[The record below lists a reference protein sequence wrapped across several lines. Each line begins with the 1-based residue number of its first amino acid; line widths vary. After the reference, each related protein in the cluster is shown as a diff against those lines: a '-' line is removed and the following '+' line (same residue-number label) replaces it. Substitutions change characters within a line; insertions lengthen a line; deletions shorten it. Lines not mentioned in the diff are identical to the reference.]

1 MIGNCMAD
9 DCNKVGNEVIPG
21 IVLCRSHR
29 KRTYY
34 ALCDIHHREVEERK
48 LRDQA
53 AKDLE
58 ALQVASSAAGW
69 TSPPEV
75 HVSRPRRRDA
85 GRSSQPRKGPV
96 SLTGLAPDWW

>member
-34 ALCDIHHREVEERK
+34 SVWRTTGRVRW
-48 LRDQA
+48 
-53 AKDLE
+53 LE
-58 ALQVASSAAGW
+58 AG
-69 TSPPEV
+69 TP
-75 HVSRPRRRDA
+75 
-85 GRSSQPRKGPV
+85 
-96 SLTGLAPDWW
+96 